1 MVEII
6 PAMPSLFEMSSSTV
20 SALEIEE
27 KAPNP
32 TLFIEVFA
40 KMLKNFDEKYDRAN
54 DLDFYELDKIFWVLK
69 EVQDNILTASQDDA
83 ATVDDKVEEKMQKI
97 CLQMFVLERNLKRA
111 QVADDTID

>member
-1 MVEII
+1 MQSTNKVEMIA
-6 PAMPSLFEMSSSTV
+6 AMPSLFEMSSSTV

-54 DLDFYELDKIFWVLK
+54 DLDFYELRKGCRGENRKYVF
-69 EVQDNILTASQDDA
+69 E
-83 ATVDDKVEEKMQKI
+83 
-97 CLQMFVLERNLKRA
+97 
-111 QVADDTID
+111 